1 MVDQDPPPRIL
12 TIQNRKGLHAR
23 ASAKLVQLAASFT
36 AEITVARDGARV
48 VGTSIMGLL
57 MLAAA
62 PGCTIEV
69 AARGPDA
76 VAALDAI
83 QRLVDAKFDE
93 SE

>member
-1 MVDQDPPPRIL
+1 L
-12 TIQNRKGLHAR
+12 TIVNRKGLHAR
-23 ASAKLVQLAASFT
+23 ASAKLVQVAASFQ
-36 AEITVARDGARV
+36 AEITVARDGVTV

-62 PGCTIEV
+62 PGCVIDV
-69 AARGPDA
+69 AASGPDA

-83 QRLVDAKFDE
+83 EQLVANRFGE